1 MREREVSDDTLRGMR
16 IDVLGDQLEFVR
28 EKMAS
33 GEVSRAA
40 GERYAS
46 TLNHS
51 IDVLKRGSHS
61 KFAST
66 LGSGA
71 PIVAGAGVAPGAVVA
86 RPDLRKK
93 APFTWTVRFIV
104 DKVRGSNMTDECKRE
119 MSKLIIAAEE
129 HALQYLESIEP
140 ALDAEGRHAAGLLK
154 SEYNANLMAL
164 RLRVA
169 RVEAEAAVEAREEAR
184 EAAEE
189 KCAVLPDST
198 AKLEL

>member
-1 MREREVSDDTLRGMR
+1 
-16 IDVLGDQLEFVR
+16 
-28 EKMAS
+28 MAS

-129 HALQYLESIEP
+129 HALQYLESMEP
-140 ALDAEGRHAAGLLK
+140 ALDAEGRHAAGL
-154 SEYNANLMAL
+154 
-164 RLRVA
+164 
-169 RVEAEAAVEAREEAR
+169 
-184 EAAEE
+184 
-189 KCAVLPDST
+189 
-198 AKLEL
+198 